1 MRDSV
6 ERFGKSFRTR
16 FTKSR
21 YTGTRFA
28 KSRYWVMRCT
38 KSRYIFLLL
47 LFLFPGCREV
57 DESWERVQESGILR
71 VGLDPTYPPF
81 EMADGIPLEGF
92 DVDLARAVA
101 ADLGLTAEFVHF
113 GYDGLYDAL
122 HTEQVDVLISGLV
135 VFPERTR
142 DFAYSDSYFN
152 AGQLLIAPEAADLTS
167 IESLANH
174 TLAVEL
180 GAEGHVLATTWERQ
194 LPALTIMPY
203 NSPDEALTA
212 VTTGAADA
220 VLIDSISGRLFL
232 KNKPTGELTTNFSLT
247 AITEEPFAFVT
258 RIDDRELLEKLNESL
273 RRLKE
278 NGTLQTIDQRW
289 LG

>member
-16 FTKSR
+16 FTKPVVS
-21 YTGTRFA
+21 A
-28 KSRYWVMRCT
+28 VEL
-38 KSRYIFLLL
+38 SRYILLL
-47 LFLFPGCREV
+47 LVLFLPGCREE
-57 DESWERVQESGILR
+57 DDSWTRIQQSGVLR

-101 ADLGLTAEFVHF
+101 ADLGLTAEFTHF

-142 DFAYSDSYFN
+142 DFAYSESYFN
-152 AGQLLIAPEAADLTS
+152 AGQLLIAPEAANRDVPALAT
-167 IESLANH
+167 IESLNNH

-194 LPALTIMPY
+194 LPELTIMPY

-212 VTTGAADA
+212 VVSGEADA

-232 KNKPTGELTTNFSLT
+232 KNRAANELTTNFSLT

-258 RIDDRELLEKLNESL
+258 RIEDRELLEMLNESL

>member
-1 MRDSV
+1 
-6 ERFGKSFRTR
+6 
-16 FTKSR
+16 
-21 YTGTRFA
+21 
-28 KSRYWVMRCT
+28 
-38 KSRYIFLLL
+38 LLL
-47 LFLFPGCREV
+47 LVLFLPGCREE
-57 DESWERVQESGILR
+57 DDSWTRIQQSGVLR

-101 ADLGLTAEFVHF
+101 ADLGLTAEFTHF

-142 DFAYSDSYFN
+142 DFAYSESYFN
-152 AGQLLIAPEAADLTS
+152 AGQMLIAPEAANRDVPALTT
-167 IESLANH
+167 IQSLNNH

-194 LPALTIMPY
+194 LPELTIMPY

-212 VTTGAADA
+212 VVSGEADA

-232 KNKPTGELTTNFSLT
+232 KNRAANELTTNFSLT

-258 RIDDRELLEKLNESL
+258 RIEDRELLEMLNESL

>member
-16 FTKSR
+16 FTKPVVS
-21 YTGTRFA
+21 A
-28 KSRYWVMRCT
+28 VEL
-38 KSRYIFLLL
+38 SRYILLL
-47 LFLFPGCREV
+47 LVLFLPGCREE
-57 DESWERVQESGILR
+57 DDSWTRIQQSGVLR

-101 ADLGLTAEFVHF
+101 ADLGLTAEFTHF

-142 DFAYSDSYFN
+142 DFAYSESYFN
-152 AGQLLIAPEAADLTS
+152 AGQMLIAPEAANRDVPALAT
-167 IESLANH
+167 IESLNNH

-194 LPALTIMPY
+194 LPELTIMPY

-212 VTTGAADA
+212 VVSGEADA

-232 KNKPTGELTTNFSLT
+232 KTEQPTN
-247 AITEEPFAFVT
+247 
-258 RIDDRELLEKLNESL
+258 
-273 RRLKE
+273 
-278 NGTLQTIDQRW
+278 
-289 LG
+289 